1 MKYTALK
8 TLKMTIT
15 EEKLTDT
22 SFQNFDMIFKNETF
36 CTAASFFLPL
46 KNGNWERRKEQLY
59 NANTHPGYSHK
70 RIYRTD
76 LLNFISKVTLIIS
89 LFLQLR
95 LKPFDHYKCFTAR
108 KCS

>member
-1 MKYTALK
+1 LKYTALK
-8 TLKMTIT
+8 TLKMTT
-15 EEKLTDT
+15 EEKHTDT

-59 NANTHPGYSHK
+59 NANTHLGYSHK
-70 RIYRTD
+70 RLYRTD
-76 LLNFISKVTLIIS
+76 LLNFIRTVTVNDHLP
-89 LFLQLR
+89 LFTAW
-95 LKPFDHYKCFTAR
+95 FDHHKCFTAR